1 MGEIIQTE
9 EYLPAADIDLIH
21 KRADIDSIH
30 NRKKRS
36 MTSSRSLSSNRAGEA
51 AGDPTF
57 GNLFNLFRPA
67 IRIPSQ
73 IMTRIPRFRFK
84 DRPKPNPIRIQ
95 NVFVDPPIVPINVA
109 QPGEPGGGGTPASN
123 PAIADNLVPR
133 GLRPVAVF
141 PPYLFPRTVP
151 AQCLIFLEPD
161 PPKKRPVYGSDQ
173 YRPPR
178 PQNPRPQKRL
188 AFPIL
193 RNVNNYFKSLSRT
206 FKRKLRRQRRIRKR
220 VRRDYQKAY
229 RTHLVEVPS
238 FERRYGFR
246 CKITLVDKQQ
256 CQLGVSCDS
265 EGNRLSERII
275 KRQAGEEFLATG
287 PPECRTELS
296 PLGCT
301 PAVQN

>member
-1 MGEIIQTE
+1 MFLG
-9 EYLPAADIDLIH
+9 
-21 KRADIDSIH
+21 
-30 NRKKRS
+30 
-36 MTSSRSLSSNRAGEA
+36 SLSSNRAGEA

-161 PPKKRPVYGSDQ
+161 PQKNILIKVLSKLFINLNTVRVKQGLLA
-173 YRPPR
+173 
-178 PQNPRPQKRL
+178 KRL
-188 AFPIL
+188 SCSSGTNQQIAQFCPKCCCYTTIL
-193 RNVNNYFKSLSRT
+193 HTLSRST
-206 FKRKLRRQRRIRKR
+206 
-220 VRRDYQKAY
+220 VA
-229 RTHLVEVPS
+229 
-238 FERRYGFR
+238 
-246 CKITLVDKQQ
+246 
-256 CQLGVSCDS
+256 
-265 EGNRLSERII
+265 RLAIEPI
-275 KRQAGEEFLATG
+275 KG
-287 PPECRTELS
+287 
-296 PLGCT
+296 
-301 PAVQN
+301 

>member
-1 MGEIIQTE
+1 MSTREALIRI
-9 EYLPAADIDLIH
+9 YLIFLG
-21 KRADIDSIH
+21 
-30 NRKKRS
+30 
-36 MTSSRSLSSNRAGEA
+36 SLSSNRAGEA

-109 QPGEPGGGGTPASN
+109 QPGEPGGGGIPASN

-161 PPKKRPVYGSDQ
+161 PPKKRPVYGKNIVICS
-173 YRPPR
+173 PHF
-178 PQNPRPQKRL
+178 
-188 AFPIL
+188 FP
-193 RNVNNYFKSLSRT
+193 NS
-206 FKRKLRRQRRIRKR
+206 
-220 VRRDYQKAY
+220 
-229 RTHLVEVPS
+229 
-238 FERRYGFR
+238 
-246 CKITLVDKQQ
+246 
-256 CQLGVSCDS
+256 
-265 EGNRLSERII
+265 
-275 KRQAGEEFLATG
+275 EFLILNFFV
-287 PPECRTELS
+287 RLFRRKIHS
-296 PLGCT
+296 IF
-301 PAVQN
+301 